1 MKKLLMTVAVLGCA
15 AVVTAQTVTSQNIVG
30 YTKVTVTAGSLE
42 LVALNFDTGGLT
54 VGDLIGDQLPG
65 SSVVHLWDKTS
76 RTYTTCNKGRA
87 GWDPNPVV
95 NLGDALWLDAGSGVN
110 EVILSGEVLLAD
122 TNTVAMVTGVDALGY
137 YYPVEVLFSTS
148 DLAGQA
154 PGSSVLHVWNGLNYD
169 TFNKGR
175 AGWDGDPTIGVADGF
190 WLDTPSDF
198 TWTEER
204 PFTP

>member
-1 MKKLLMTVAVLGCA
+1 MKKLLTTVAVLGCA

-30 YTKVTVTAGSLE
+30 YTKVTASAGALE

-54 VGDLIGDQLPG
+54 VGELIGDQLPG

-76 RTYTTCNKGRA
+76 RTYITCNKGRA

-95 NLGDALWLDAGSGVN
+95 NMGDALWLDAGSGVN
-110 EVILSGEVLLAD
+110 EVILSGEVLTAD
-122 TNTVAMVTGVDALGY
+122 TNTVAMVTGVDALGF
-137 YYPVEVLFSTS
+137 YYPVETLFSTTTL
-148 DLAGQA
+148 DDAA
-154 PGSSVLHVWNGLNYD
+154 PGSSVLHVWNGASYD

-198 TWTEER
+198 TWNQPR